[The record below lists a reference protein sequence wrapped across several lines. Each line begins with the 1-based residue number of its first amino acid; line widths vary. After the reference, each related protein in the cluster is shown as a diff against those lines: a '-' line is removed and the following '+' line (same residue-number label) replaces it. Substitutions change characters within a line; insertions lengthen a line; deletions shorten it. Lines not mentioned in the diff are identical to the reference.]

1 MTGKVQQRLLCV
13 GQFGPAED
21 VVVGAVSAATGPAWA
36 TAPSGPADAY
46 ACVPPEPA
54 LPAAPW
60 PSALP
65 PAQAPVACAGDGDA
79 SPPAVAEHR
88 IGGEFSTEDID
99 SHSASL
105 LQWQ

>member
-1 MTGKVQQRLLCV
+1 MP
-13 GQFGPAED
+13 PA
-21 VVVGAVSAATGPAWA
+21 
-36 TAPSGPADAY
+36 
-46 ACVPPEPA
+46 PA
-54 LPAAPW
+54 LPAAPL

-65 PAQAPVACAGDGDA
+65 PAHAPPVDVAAGGDA
-79 SPPAVAEHR
+79 SLLAVAEQR